1 MRKTTWILMVA
12 LAFGLAACDD
22 GAPAD
27 GDAGPGDAGSS
38 GFENAD
44 CDDFDTANCVRVEGG
59 DAQGLLD
66 AVYTIDSD
74 TTIVLGAGT
83 FELSNQVTIR
93 GVNTLNL
100 VGQGMD
106 ETILA
111 FTSATSQINGV
122 DVIADGFLVQDLTVL
137 DAPKDGIRVEDSDG
151 VTFRRIKAT
160 WSEPGLSTN
169 GAYGIYPVR
178 SLNVLVED
186 SVAERSSDAGLYVG
200 QCINVVVRNNI
211 VRENVAGLE
220 IENTQYADV
229 YGNLAENNTAGI
241 VAFDLPGNPVV
252 GRDVRLRDNM
262 ILNNNHEN
270 FAPGGTVALIPPGT
284 GTFALASRRIEIT
297 GNTYTGNQT
306 GDIAV
311 LSGLAIEEASVW
323 ELETSTLVGDWED
336 LGLLEGATPGTVT
349 NFRTENVVISGNT
362 HTDGGLAPEPHGD
375 FGVLIRVLFTED
387 PVPSVIYDSIGEE
400 FSTDPTMHT
409 NVNRICVGGNTGG
422 TGVASLDVPS
432 QLLSPMSPILVV
444 ADAPFAPFDCT
455 TIEGDPIVVPTF

>member
-1 MRKTTWILMVA
+1 M
-12 LAFGLAACDD
+12 
-22 GAPAD
+22 
-27 GDAGPGDAGSS
+27 
-38 GFENAD
+38 
-44 CDDFDTANCVRVEGG
+44 
-59 DAQGLLD
+59 
-66 AVYTIDSD
+66 
-74 TTIVLGAGT
+74 
-83 FELSNQVTIR
+83 
-93 GVNTLNL
+93 
-100 VGQGMD
+100 
-106 ETILA
+106 
-111 FTSATSQINGV
+111 
-122 DVIADGFLVQDLTVL
+122 
-137 DAPKDGIRVEDSDG
+137 
-151 VTFRRIKAT
+151 
-160 WSEPGLSTN
+160 
-169 GAYGIYPVR
+169 R